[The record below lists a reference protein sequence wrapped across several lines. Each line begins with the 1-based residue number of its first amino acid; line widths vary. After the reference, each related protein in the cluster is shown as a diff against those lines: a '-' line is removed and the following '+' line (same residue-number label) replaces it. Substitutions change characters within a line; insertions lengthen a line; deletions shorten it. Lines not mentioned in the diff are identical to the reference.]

1 MASNIDEWLL
11 KTQQWLNRTYG
22 ADSRF
27 DKVPEDGITRAATVY
42 GLLHALQI
50 ELGIEQT
57 ADAFGPGTQ
66 SRFVARWPGG
76 IRQQADGATGE
87 SNVYAIIQG
96 ALWCKG
102 YGAYE
107 SDDITRHFYGPTG
120 KAIRALKV
128 DMGIGGDSTVTMEI
142 MMALLS
148 MQQFKL
154 IAGSGGKQVIREV
167 QQQINEQYR
176 SYTGIIPT
184 DGLYGREMNT
194 ALIQVLQALEGFTP
208 DEATGNFGN
217 GTRSRLKT
225 INASTAGANPK
236 WVWLASAA
244 LVCNGYGSVVYS
256 TWNTVISGAIDEFQ
270 NEYALPVSQSVDAYT
285 WMSLLTSCGNPNR
298 PAKACDTRFEITDEF
313 AEQLKADGYEIVGRY
328 LTEPGQESLNPADYF
343 KAIRPG
349 ELERIV
355 KHGLKYF
362 PIFQEYSTKLT
373 HFTPENG
380 KRHAREAV
388 KAAQRLGI
396 PQTVIYF
403 AVDYDATDPEVTAA
417 IMPYFKA
424 VHENMLGGYKVGI
437 YASRNICARVCE
449 AGYAVSSFVSDMST
463 GFSGNLGFPIPTN
476 WNYDQFTEISGYHG
490 KWDLDRVAY
499 SGRVSAVASV
509 LGSGSESPLIG
520 DTIDKSTN
528 YSGMNLISL
537 IWHLEKRFDDLRAE
551 GKVGKDIVASGGA
564 GSQVTFVDVPTYRA
578 VLNYMAKYYLRDG
591 NYRGVVKW
599 SVSAESYRDS
609 DAKVLEQD
617 YWAKQII
624 AELDSYL
631 AEGREEFSDI
641 SGGRVDLAHLAATCL
656 GYFNGV
662 LIPDRW
668 AGWAG
673 DLATGAK
680 NVQLI
685 CQLNP
690 TANTDT
696 VARALIGAKDD
707 WYTVEPLASMHL
719 DGVHNECNYSDM
731 CSDGDAVYLTG
742 KLKAAT
748 PTTHLLSDTMLVY
761 YNNRS
766 ELANRFKQMAWSM
779 NATSKAAAE
788 QAFYATLSGTGDAT
802 WIDSAIFDQL
812 GGSVDETYLRAAS
825 CALAEFIF

>member
-66 SRFVARWPGG
+66 SRFVTRWPGG
-76 IRQQADGATGE
+76 IRQQADGVTEE

-256 TWNTVISGAIDEFQ
+256 TWNTVISGTIDEFQ

-373 HFTPENG
+373 HFTPEAG
-380 KRHAREAV
+380 KRHAQEAV
-388 KAAQRLGI
+388 KAAQRLGV
-396 PQTVIYF
+396 PPTVIYF
-403 AVDYDATDPEVTAA
+403 AVDMDVYEYQVEDV
-417 IMPYFKA
+417 IVPYFKA
-424 VHENMLGGYKVGI
+424 IQDNLSDGYGVGI
-437 YASRNICARVCE
+437 YASRNTCSIVSE
-449 AGYAVSSFVSDMST
+449 HGYSISSFVSDMST
-463 GFSGNLGFPIPTN
+463 GFPAILASRFQRTGTTTSSLKSADTTTNGTSIASPTRGEFRHVVMFRIRVLE
-476 WNYDQFTEISGYHG
+476 DTMIRIRQIRRKILSISGFLVWRMSVYQ
-490 KWDLDRVAY
+490 KWGLFLIRCMPIDLLLVSSFLNGFASQSTGLMAVRESSSCGIHILQSSAHRRK
-499 SGRVSAVASV
+499 SRKLGR
-509 LGSGSESPLIG
+509 
-520 DTIDKSTN
+520 
-528 YSGMNLISL
+528 
-537 IWHLEKRFDDLRAE
+537 
-551 GKVGKDIVASGGA
+551 
-564 GSQVTFVDVPTYRA
+564 
-578 VLNYMAKYYLRDG
+578 
-591 NYRGVVKW
+591 
-599 SVSAESYRDS
+599 
-609 DAKVLEQD
+609 
-617 YWAKQII
+617 
-624 AELDSYL
+624 
-631 AEGREEFSDI
+631 
-641 SGGRVDLAHLAATCL
+641 
-656 GYFNGV
+656 
-662 LIPDRW
+662 
-668 AGWAG
+668 
-673 DLATGAK
+673 
-680 NVQLI
+680 
-685 CQLNP
+685 
-690 TANTDT
+690 
-696 VARALIGAKDD
+696 
-707 WYTVEPLASMHL
+707 
-719 DGVHNECNYSDM
+719 
-731 CSDGDAVYLTG
+731 
-742 KLKAAT
+742 
-748 PTTHLLSDTMLVY
+748 
-761 YNNRS
+761 
-766 ELANRFKQMAWSM
+766 
-779 NATSKAAAE
+779 
-788 QAFYATLSGTGDAT
+788 YA
-802 WIDSAIFDQL
+802 
-812 GGSVDETYLRAAS
+812 
-825 CALAEFIF
+825 

>member
-66 SRFVARWPGG
+66 SRFVTRWPGG
-76 IRQQADGATGE
+76 IRQQADGVTEE

-256 TWNTVISGAIDEFQ
+256 TWNTVISGTIDEFQ

-373 HFTPENG
+373 HFTPEAG
-380 KRHAREAV
+380 KRHAQEAV
-388 KAAQRLGI
+388 KAAQRLGV
-396 PQTVIYF
+396 PPTVIYF
-403 AVDYDATDPEVTAA
+403 AVDMDVYEYQVEDV
-417 IMPYFKA
+417 IVPYFKA
-424 VHENMLGGYKVGI
+424 IQDNLSDGYGVGI
-437 YASRNICARVCE
+437 YASRNTCSIVSE
-449 AGYAVSSFVSDMST
+449 HGYSISSFVSDMST
-463 GFSGNLGFPIPTN
+463 GFSGNLGFPIPAN
-476 WNYDQFTEISGYHG
+476 WNYDQFAEISGYHD

-499 SGRVSAVASV
+499 SGRVSACGYVSNTSTGGYDDPDPSDSTKDPFYQWILGVENECVSEMGTIFNPLYAYRSSIGEFILEWLRKPKYWSDGSSGKRLMWHTYTPELSTSAEVAQARAVCVTVCKRQHDIRTSGV
-509 LGSGSESPLIG
+509 YPDIAHCAATMLGYLTWGVETQQDKYGLGDLGGWPLDLLQIWGAYTREGKGTDLAQWLHAHLGSLEDGVGFGYADVLADADAWMLTKYMKEHVSEHSLSEAIKTTFSQSHTHRIARFYKSRFGGVADNVVRAFLPLLNGIDVG
-520 DTIDKSTN
+520 DANFTCTL
-528 YSGMNLISL
+528 GMLQGAANANTLPSMS
-537 IWHLEKRFDDLRAE
+537 E
-551 GKVGKDIVASGGA
+551 G
-564 GSQVTFVDVPTYRA
+564 A
-578 VLNYMAKYYLRDG
+578 VL
-591 NYRGVVKW
+591 
-599 SVSAESYRDS
+599 
-609 DAKVLEQD
+609 
-617 YWAKQII
+617 
-624 AELDSYL
+624 
-631 AEGREEFSDI
+631 
-641 SGGRVDLAHLAATCL
+641 
-656 GYFNGV
+656 
-662 LIPDRW
+662 
-668 AGWAG
+668 
-673 DLATGAK
+673 
-680 NVQLI
+680 
-685 CQLNP
+685 
-690 TANTDT
+690 
-696 VARALIGAKDD
+696 ARA
-707 WYTVEPLASMHL
+707 Y
-719 DGVHNECNYSDM
+719 
-731 CSDGDAVYLTG
+731 
-742 KLKAAT
+742 AAF
-748 PTTHLLSDTMLVY
+748 
-761 YNNRS
+761 
-766 ELANRFKQMAWSM
+766 LANPHR
-779 NATSKAAAE
+779 
-788 QAFYATLSGTGDAT
+788 
-802 WIDSAIFDQL
+802 
-812 GGSVDETYLRAAS
+812 
-825 CALAEFIF
+825 